1 MTPTLSRALALL
13 VATTATAAADPAGGF
28 QPAMDEHGYLS
39 VDASQ
44 ALDNKELSF
53 GLGSLAWGHHYQDAT
68 TRTTTDDAM
77 TATLVGA
84 LGLHAGALPI
94 ELGVSMPVSI
104 VSGAASDE
112 GQGLGDVGV
121 HAKAQ
126 LVDSRTHAIGAAVI
140 ARAYLP
146 TATGANA
153 MPGDRVIPELDAV
166 LDAVYGRAR
175 VAVNAGARWRE
186 EMAGTEIPVGIAA
199 ALAIAPHKL
208 EVIGEV
214 QKSLQAPGDNL
225 SALAGVK
232 VYLANSS
239 YMTLGAGRGLA
250 SDGAS
255 DVRAMIGI
263 VFEPRAAQVAS
274 AHVPDDA
281 YPYEPDPPSTPAPA
295 PDRDADTVGD
305 GLQSCAAEPTAE
317 GCVDL
322 SSVVD
327 VGSSLVILKPINFE
341 FDKAV
346 IAPDSFGIL
355 DAVARSLVQ
364 NPDIQ
369 QVEIGGHT
377 DERGNAA
384 YNLDLS
390 DRRAAA
396 VAAYLADHG
405 VARGRLRSHGY
416 GATRPIDSTHG
427 EAAWAKNRRVEFVIE
442 KRL

>member
-1 MTPTLSRALALL
+1 MTPTLARTLALL

-44 ALDNKELSF
+44 ALADKELSF
-53 GLGSLAWGHHYQDAT
+53 GLGSLAWGHHVQDAT
-68 TRTTTDDAM
+68 TMTTTDDAM

-84 LGLHAGALPI
+84 LGLHLGALPI
-94 ELGVSMPVSI
+94 ELGVSVPVSV
-104 VSGAASDE
+104 VSGASGGD
-112 GQGLGDVGV
+112 GQGLGDLGV

-153 MPGDRVIPELDAV
+153 VPGDRVIPELDAV
-166 LDAVYGRAR
+166 LDAAFGRAR

-186 EMAGTEIPVGIAA
+186 AMAGTELPVGIAA
-199 ALAIAPHKL
+199 AIAIAPRKL

-239 YMTLGAGRGLA
+239 YLTLGAGRGLA

-263 VFEPRAAQVAS
+263 VFEPRAAQAAT
-274 AHVPDDA
+274 AHIPDDT
-281 YPYEPDPPSTPAPA
+281 YPYEPEPSTPAPA
-295 PDRDADTVGD
+295 PDRDGDTVPD

-327 VGSSLVILKPINFE
+327 VGSSLVVLKPINFE

-369 QVEIGGHT
+369 RVEIGGHT
-377 DERGNAA
+377 DECGDAA

-396 VAAYLADHG
+396 VVAYLADHG
-405 VARGRLRSHGY
+405 VARERLRSQGY
-416 GATRPIDSTHG
+416 GATRPIDPAHAET
-427 EAAWAKNRRVEFVIE
+427 AWAKNRRVEFVIE
-442 KRL
+442 QRL